1 MCAFLHLKKND
12 LIQMKQLVNKGSN
25 RGNFETVKG
34 WFFLTYGKEDKF
46 GFL

>member
-1 MCAFLHLKKND
+1 
-12 LIQMKQLVNKGSN
+12 MKQLVNKGSN

-34 WFFLTYGKEDKF
+34 WVFLTYGKEDKF